1 MPSPARRAD
10 SAFMHRPVVVH
21 HWLVPPWTRV
31 ALAVCTCGIL
41 VASAPMATAR
51 QGADCHAVRTCP
63 AKDGS
68 YAWQPVRGGPD
79 IVCRAITSH
88 VPSAF
93 GQLVDYGGGGYLCR
107 LPTPSDP
114 RAHGTI
120 DFFGPQT
127 VSATP
132 LPLKQDELRLTID
145 VTVTRASILRVDWGD
160 GSHWQ
165 RSVVRSGS
173 FDVTHEYLHAQTYYL
188 LTSLRDSVGYSAIEG
203 VGPFQR
209 PSPGPRARYCRYE
222 AWGKGWTLSASRSL
236 PCAMAQKLFSAYRQ
250 GKKLVGYRCRA
261 SGLPPY
267 GSDTFVETCVDGSRL
282 WVLTSNP

>member
-1 MPSPARRAD
+1 MTAQ
-10 SAFMHRPVVVH
+10 
-21 HWLVPPWTRV
+21 V
-31 ALAVCTCGIL
+31 A
-41 VASAPMATAR
+41 MAH

-68 YAWQPVRGGPD
+68 YAWRPVTGGPNL
-79 IVCRAITSH
+79 VCRAVTSS
-88 VPSAF
+88 VPATF
-93 GQLVDYGGGGYLCR
+93 DQLVDYRRAGYVCR
-107 LPTPSDP
+107 LPTPSDAG
-114 RAHGTI
+114 AHGSI

-127 VSATP
+127 VSAGP
-132 LPLKQDELRLTID
+132 VPLKQDELRLTID
-145 VTVTRASILRVDWGD
+145 VALTRPSTLRIDWGD

-165 RSVVRSGS
+165 RSVVRSRS
-173 FDVTHEYLHAQTYYL
+173 FDVTHEYVDEQTYYL
-188 LTSLRDSVGYSAIEG
+188 LASLRDSVGYSAIEG
-203 VGPFQR
+203 VGPFGR

-222 AWGKGWTLSASRSL
+222 AWGKGWTLSASESL
-236 PCAMAQKLFSAYRQ
+236 PCAVAQRLFTAYRK